1 MSGWNGLDFLIFI
14 ILVVNTVLGMVR
26 GGSRE
31 AISLMCLS
39 AALIVTIRFTVPLA
53 NLINSSPLIEGV
65 VNNTF
70 MQNFMQAIDAG
81 PLTVDLLN
89 QLGYTISMLV
99 CFVGTF
105 SACEAGLSM
114 TGFLEAYGFATAVIN
129 RKLGGALGLT
139 RGYIINLLF
148 LSILAIHLNPGF
160 DSRLVSGSYFAGLF
174 SSQTLFLD
182 KLISSQDVE
191 KYHELYM
198 KQNIKPEQLYKVLSK
213 PEDITEPAPAGQNGS
228 AINPSTQT
236 FPGGQFG
243 PGPGSPSG
251 VAPSSP

>member
-129 RKLGGALGLT
+129 RK
-139 RGYIINLLF
+139 
-148 LSILAIHLNPGF
+148 
-160 DSRLVSGSYFAGLF
+160 
-174 SSQTLFLD
+174 
-182 KLISSQDVE
+182 
-191 KYHELYM
+191 
-198 KQNIKPEQLYKVLSK
+198 
-213 PEDITEPAPAGQNGS
+213 
-228 AINPSTQT
+228 
-236 FPGGQFG
+236 
-243 PGPGSPSG
+243 
-251 VAPSSP
+251 

>member
-1 MSGWNGLDFLIFI
+1 MNGWNGLDFLIFI
-14 ILVVNTVLGMVR
+14 VLVVNLVLGMVR

-53 NLINSSPLIEGV
+53 NLINSSPLIGGV
-65 VNNTF
+65 VDNSF
-70 MQNFMQAIDAG
+70 VQNFMQAIDAG

-89 QLGYTISMLV
+89 QVGYSISMLI

-105 SACEAGLSM
+105 SICEAALSM
-114 TGFLEAYGFATAVIN
+114 TGFLEAYGFATAIIN

-139 RGYIINLLF
+139 RGYIITLLI

-160 DSRLVSGSYFAGLF
+160 DSKFISGSYFANLF

-182 KLISSQDVE
+182 RLISSQDVE

-198 KQNIKPEQLYKVLSK
+198 KQNIKPEQLYKVLNK
-213 PEDITEPAPAGQNGS
+213 PNDITPPPAGQNGS
-228 AINPSTQT
+228 GISPSAQT
-236 FPGGQFG
+236 FPGGQFQQG
-243 PGPGSPSG
+243 VANPSG
-251 VAPSSP
+251 ATAPAQ